1 MIRVKWYNQWK
12 FCREEEE
19 EEEEEE
25 KWTRNDVD
33 GDDDDNGDNVEEE
46 EEEKEKQGEE
56 KGGREGEQLTRKNL
70 HLLHDSGN
78 HFHLWIRYY
87 CIDE

>member
-12 FCREEEE
+12 FCREE

-46 EEEKEKQGEE
+46 EEEEKEKEGEE

-70 HLLHDSGN
+70 RLLHDRGN

-87 CIDE
+87 AIDE

>member
-12 FCREEEE
+12 FCR

-70 HLLHDSGN
+70 HLLHDRGN

-87 CIDE
+87 AIDE

>member
-12 FCREEEE
+12 FCREE

-33 GDDDDNGDNVEEE
+33 GDDDDNGDNVEEQ
-46 EEEKEKQGEE
+46 EEKEKQGEE
-56 KGGREGEQLTRKNL
+56 KGGGEGEQLTRKNL
-70 HLLHDSGN
+70 HLLHDRGN

-87 CIDE
+87 AIDE

>member
-12 FCREEEE
+12 FCRE

-70 HLLHDSGN
+70 HLLHDRGN

-87 CIDE
+87 AIDE

>member
-12 FCREEEE
+12 FCRE

-33 GDDDDNGDNVEEE
+33 GDDDDNGDNVEEEE

-70 HLLHDSGN
+70 HLLHDRGN

-87 CIDE
+87 AIDE

>member
-19 EEEEEE
+19 EEE

-33 GDDDDNGDNVEEE
+33 GDDDEEEEEEEE
-46 EEEKEKQGEE
+46 EEEKGE
-56 KGGREGEQLTRKNL
+56 GEGEQLTRKNL
-70 HLLHDSGN
+70 HLLHDRGN

-87 CIDE
+87 AIDE